1 MAAEIRLKKELSEVS
16 KEGDVSGVRAV
27 PISHDNRHL
36 KGTLKG
42 PDGTAYEGGTFE
54 VDIVIPNQ
62 YPFEPPR
69 MVREECTTWCSFD
82 INQNIYLAFFS
93 HLIVHSSPFIRN
105 LLQKYGIPTYR
116 RRQEPFVL
124 IF

>member
-27 PISHDNRHL
+27 PVSRDNRHL

-69 MVREECTTWCSFD
+69 MVREHIVVLFRYPSESVFRILLSFVLF
-82 INQNIYLAFFS
+82 IFLHSLEIYNKNMASQHIVADRS
-93 HLIVHSSPFIRN
+93 HLS
-105 LLQKYGIPTYR
+105 
-116 RRQEPFVL
+116 
-124 IF
+124 

>member
-27 PISHDNRHL
+27 PVSRDNRHL

-69 MVREECTTWCSFD
+69 MVRE
-82 INQNIYLAFFS
+82 
-93 HLIVHSSPFIRN
+93 HIV
-105 LLQKYGIPTYR
+105 
-116 RRQEPFVL
+116 VL
-124 IF
+124 FRYPSESVF